1 MKCDYLFQ
9 VVLQSTT
16 KTSITF
22 HVNIPTKLAPQ
33 QNGTMMEN
41 IKNSDETPEVLIQGM
56 IHSTWLLWNC

>member
-16 KTSITF
+16 KRSITF